1 LPGLVVP
8 AGPAPRVTIRLPQ
21 TVLPHRACEDP
32 MPPKLKTALFWI
44 VAIFLV
50 YAIVTSPDRA
60 ADMVRALWDIIVS
73 AFTSFGR
80 FFSNLTE

>member
-1 LPGLVVP
+1 
-8 AGPAPRVTIRLPQ
+8 
-21 TVLPHRACEDP
+21 

-60 ADMVRALWDIIVS
+60 ADMVRALWDIIVG
-73 AFTSFGR
+73 AFTSFGQ
-80 FFSNLTE
+80 FFSSLTE

>member
-1 LPGLVVP
+1 
-8 AGPAPRVTIRLPQ
+8 
-21 TVLPHRACEDP
+21 
-32 MPPKLKTALFWI
+32 MPPKLKTVLFWL

-73 AFTSFGR
+73 AFTSFGQ
-80 FFSNLTE
+80 FFANLTQ